1 MNELIDEIIDIE
13 WELFTNL
20 NNTGSRASCQDDK
33 MQFEINRRSQWEL
46 LNKEILESYLN
57 DLYKANEKNRNLLF
71 EKYAYMM
78 EYTHP
83 SEYEKIKMYLPKM
96 DLEKEIIIKQIKK
109 IVLKW
114 EYEFCE
120 KYPEFAKSIRPVEN
134 EKGDSDASAM
144 TYLISEHRTYS
155 YTTNLLYL
163 EYIKTI
169 DFNLTQRNFELIV
182 KKQGFDSIEQFTDEI
197 LKI

>member
-109 IVLKW
+109 L
-114 EYEFCE
+114 F
-120 KYPEFAKSIRPVEN
+120 
-134 EKGDSDASAM
+134 
-144 TYLISEHRTYS
+144 
-155 YTTNLLYL
+155 
-163 EYIKTI
+163 
-169 DFNLTQRNFELIV
+169 
-182 KKQGFDSIEQFTDEI
+182 
-197 LKI
+197 

>member
-96 DLEKEIIIKQIKK
+96 DLEKEIIINQIKK

-144 TYLISEHRTYS
+144 TYLVAEHRTYS

-182 KKQGFDSIEQFTDEI
+182 KKQGFDSIEQFTNEI